1 MKDLTRLKRYV
12 VMEAYA
18 TRDGGR
24 KHKLDVLFKT
34 YNQFYNFMFKN
45 YNHYFFE
52 KIELVKTSYD
62 IHTNLILEINRNKY
76 NILPNHSP
84 AFLVQNAADTTMI
97 SNSPM
102 ELQAEI
108 NETSA
113 LEIKYF
119 SKFGLTNDCN
129 AAGTAYTNSII
140 VLKSFIVNMKT
151 PPLTTN
157 S

>member
-1 MKDLTRLKRYV
+1 MKDLTRLKIYV

-62 IHTNLILEINRNKY
+62 IQTNLILEINRTYFY
-76 NILPNHSP
+76 NVVVDKKKKI
-84 AFLVQNAADTTMI
+84 
-97 SNSPM
+97 
-102 ELQAEI
+102 
-108 NETSA
+108 
-113 LEIKYF
+113 F
-119 SKFGLTNDCN
+119 S
-129 AAGTAYTNSII
+129 AYTPRENIDFRE
-140 VLKSFIVNMKT
+140 VK
-151 PPLTTN
+151 
-157 S
+157 